1 MGWPVKFNQR
11 GHLPSNSLSSYLACM
26 KRTLSTWHVHHAH
39 TAPDLPAAQ
48 TVDYIGDRSKG
59 PYWRWGSLPGRTRLL
74 LLQPVCCRPYRGAYF
89 GRRNSSS
96 SAAGYIERAVVW
108 TRTQRVHDRVDMTAL
123 ADQSCRISGISLI
136 SLGRWYISVLVSAS
150 HSLNH
155 SSCEACHA
163 SITRWLDCLSRSFCV
178 FFLPLSTA
186 ASRLQIRR

>member
-1 MGWPVKFNQR
+1 MLSTRSDALGRLRVMLADYSKPSATLSSLVGRGWSDNGGYMDWSVKFNQR

-59 PYWRWGSLPGRTRLL
+59 PYWRWGSLPGQTRLL
-74 LLQPVCCRPYRGAYF
+74 LLEPVRGAYF

-108 TRTQRVHDRVDMTAL
+108 TRTQRVHDRVDMAAL
-123 ADQSCRISGISLI
+123 AD
-136 SLGRWYISVLVSAS
+136 
-150 HSLNH
+150 
-155 SSCEACHA
+155 
-163 SITRWLDCLSRSFCV
+163 
-178 FFLPLSTA
+178 
-186 ASRLQIRR
+186 